1 MHTQLFR
8 GIDGD
13 AQTVIVENFIQT
25 NASLDTADTDRF
37 LAFGILQ
44 SEEIEP
50 CFRCNALVEGFT
62 GVIDLLL
69 QQLASVCQVE
79 TGTLSLSSSVSATGV
94 RVQRNW
100 SPSPA
105 AMRQVSLVSSL
116 VP

>member
-37 LAFGILQ
+37 LAFSILQ

-69 QQLASVCQVE
+69 QQLAIRRQGGQPLPGALGHGIQVVQIVFLQRANYQHGVASVI
-79 TGTLSLSSSVSATGV
+79 
-94 RVQRNW
+94 
-100 SPSPA
+100 PA
-105 AMRQVSLVSSL
+105 D
-116 VP
+116 